1 MKYIEILLI
10 SLAVALNYFRPAA
23 EIGATQKTLPKG
35 KVAIV
40 GVAFGLVQ
48 LVVTGIGI
56 GMALL
61 IGLVIPKQLQIMAN
75 PHIVFVVLLL
85 LGAYMINYAFMVKEI
100 DESRK
105 ELPGI
110 KSYIKTAAE
119 NIIISATACTAM
131 YCVYGDLLAELLLA
145 PAASLLLTAGGAAY
159 GYWRGY
165 GMRKAPYFIGGAI
178 LYLLA
183 FKMILI

>member
-23 EIGATQKTLPKG
+23 EIGATQKTLPKR
-35 KVAIV
+35 KVVIV
-40 GVAFGLVQ
+40 EAAFGLVQ
-48 LVVTGIGI
+48 LVVMGIGI

-61 IGLVIPKQLQIMAN
+61 IGLVIPKQMQIMAN
-75 PHIVFVVLLL
+75 PYIIFTVLLL
-85 LGAYMINYAFMVKEI
+85 LGAYMIHYAFVVKEI

-119 NIIISATACTAM
+119 NIIISTTACAAI
-131 YCVYGDLLAELLLA
+131 YCAYSDLIMELLLV
-145 PAASLLLTAGGAAY
+145 PTVSLLLTASGAAY
-159 GYWRGY
+159 GYWCGY
-165 GMRKAPYFIGGAI
+165 GMR
-178 LYLLA
+178 
-183 FKMILI
+183 